1 MDVNCAAG
9 VMSSMVSCRDT
20 GVGLNP
26 SAALHNLL
34 VCPIP
39 RKAAARILEREH
51 YLHSFPAGTMLCFG
65 VMLDNRLTGAITLG
79 AGPALA
85 YRLVDGAEPQDCLT
99 LTRFWLSDDLPKN
112 AESRVLGVIFR
123 YLKRHTDLKFL
134 ISYSDPSAGH
144 LGIIYQ
150 ATGWLYTGLSSAM
163 PLYDLGD
170 GRLRHGR
177 SLNNFLGSRDQGYL
191 KKQGIKLNAIKQSAK
206 HRYLYFLD
214 PKWRGYLKSAVLPY
228 PIKEGNN
235 GNN

>member
-1 MDVNCAAG
+1 MDSKCAAG
-9 VMSSMVSCRDT
+9 VISSMVSCRDT
-20 GVGLNP
+20 GAGLNP

-39 RKAAARILEREH
+39 WIAAAQILEREH

-65 VMLDNRLTGAITLG
+65 VMLDNRLSGAVTFG

-85 YRLVDGAEPQDCLT
+85 YRLVDKAKAIDCLT

-112 AESRVLGVIFR
+112 AESRVLGVLFR

-134 ISYSDPSAGH
+134 VSYSDPSAGH

-170 GRLRHGR
+170 GHLRHGR
-177 SLNNFLGSRDQGYL
+177 SLNNCLGSR
-191 KKQGIKLNAIKQSAK
+191 S
-206 HRYLYFLD
+206 RE
-214 PKWRGYLKSAVLPY
+214 YLKSAVLPY
-228 PIKEGNN
+228 PAKEVNN
-235 GNN
+235 GSHKFIPRDAQRSSLESEPTG